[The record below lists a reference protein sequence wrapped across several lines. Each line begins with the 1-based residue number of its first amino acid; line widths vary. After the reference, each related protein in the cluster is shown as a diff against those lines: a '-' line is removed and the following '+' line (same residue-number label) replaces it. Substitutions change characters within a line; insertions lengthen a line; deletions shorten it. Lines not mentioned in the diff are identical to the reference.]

1 MVRRP
6 AAVLI
11 AVVGVAQGYVLLAP
25 VLPELTPE
33 DLSLMVARACGAAAI
48 VGVAWALARWVA
60 PARGAPSPSGT
71 PRGAERA
78 SVPPG
83 GGLDARS
90 AWVVAVGAGAA
101 VAVLALADVGAA
113 AAPSEA
119 VFYAAVGAI
128 LALGLLEPA
137 LVLSLP
143 LVVAVLDV
151 VSTVAGGPS
160 QVLANAGQTQPG
172 DPLSLEMPDWGN
184 GLPAGRLGL
193 SDVVVAGVLLV
204 WASRCGLRAGATA
217 VGLWAAVVVASGL
230 NLWLDA
236 GIPTLP
242 LFAVA
247 FYAVNSTILPSL
259 PPAAKR
265 S

>member
-1 MVRRP
+1 MQ
-6 AAVLI
+6 A
-11 AVVGVAQGYVLLAP
+11 YVLLAP
-25 VLPELTPE
+25 ALPELAPE
-33 DLSLMVARACGAAAI
+33 DLSIMVARVCGAAAI
-48 VGVAWALARWVA
+48 AGVAWALARWVA
-60 PARGAPSPSGT
+60 PACGAPPPSGA
-71 PRGAERA
+71 PLRAERA

-83 GGLDARS
+83 SDTDARS
-90 AWVVAVGAGAA
+90 AWALAVGAGVVVAA
-101 VAVLALADVGAA
+101 LNLLDVGAA
-113 AAPSEA
+113 ATPSEA

-128 LALGLLEPA
+128 LALGMLEPA

-151 VSTVAGGPS
+151 ISTVAGGPS

-184 GLPAGRLGL
+184 SLPAGRLGL
-193 SDVVVAGVLLV
+193 SDVVVAGVLLA
-204 WASRCGLRAGATA
+204 WCSRCGLRAGATA

-242 LFAVA
+242 LFAAA
-247 FYAVNSTILPSL
+247 FYAVNADRLASL
-259 PPAAKR
+259 ARAR
-265 S
+265 